1 MLKNWNHP
9 EKPEKE
15 ELKQRLDA
23 AKEKLETQQMLL
35 KDKKLPVLVLIEGW
49 GAAGKGS
56 AIGTA
61 LASLII
67 GLMRFGMPLC
77 FKVNTQYLDI
87 PIGILLIVVVV
98 GRAAANHPKTA
109 ALFAKLKR
117 KKERPAVKTAK

>member
-1 MLKNWNHP
+1 MLTSY
-9 EKPEKE
+9 
-15 ELKQRLDA
+15 LGT
-23 AKEKLETQQMLL
+23 AKSDLGSTLTMNIITAC
-35 KDKKLPVLVLIEGW
+35 VLGGTLSTG
-49 GAAGKGS
+49 GKGS